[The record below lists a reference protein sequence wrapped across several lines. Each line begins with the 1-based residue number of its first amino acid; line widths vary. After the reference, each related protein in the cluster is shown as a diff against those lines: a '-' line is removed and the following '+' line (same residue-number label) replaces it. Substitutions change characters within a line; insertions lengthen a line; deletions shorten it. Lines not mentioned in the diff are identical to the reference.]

1 VEQIVFFIR
10 RLAISGDLY
19 PEVVMAS
26 VGEVVHTRCCGLD
39 VHKDSVAACVR
50 LTHPGGRVEQE
61 VGTFATNTKGLLEL
75 GDWLSSQRVSRVA
88 MESTGVY
95 WKPVWNLLESR
106 CTADGELIELMLV
119 NARHIKNVPG
129 RKTDIKDCQ
138 WIAQLLAAGLLSAS
152 FVPPR
157 SQRELRDLTRQ
168 RVQLLGDRTKVA
180 NRLQK
185 FLEDA
190 NIKLASVA
198 SDVLG
203 ASGRDM
209 LRALIDGKMT
219 PAQMADLARMKLRSK
234 IPQLTLALTGSVT
247 DHHRFML
254 GATLD
259 QVEYLE
265 KQIGLIDQR
274 IEAVMSP
281 LELEAVARLDEIP
294 GFDKRAAQNVIAEIG
309 TDMNRFPSEPHLAS
323 WAGLCPGNNESAGK
337 RKSGHMTEGNKWLK
351 RTLNQTAWAGSR
363 AKTSYF
369 RAQFQ
374 RLSHRRG
381 AKRAAMAVA
390 HSQLGTVYQLLRHG
404 KAFVDLGVDYFEK
417 ANIESVKN
425 RLIQKLKRLG
435 CKVTV
440 ESAAA

>member
-1 VEQIVFFIR
+1 
-10 RLAISGDLY
+10 
-19 PEVVMAS
+19 
-26 VGEVVHTRCCGLD
+26 
-39 VHKDSVAACVR
+39 
-50 LTHPGGRVEQE
+50 
-61 VGTFATNTKGLLEL
+61 
-75 GDWLSSQRVSRVA
+75 
-88 MESTGVY
+88 
-95 WKPVWNLLESR
+95 VWNLLEGR

-129 RKTDIKDCQ
+129 RKTDVKDCQ
-138 WIAQLLAAGLLSAS
+138 WIAQLLAAGLLSPS
-152 FVPPR
+152 FVPDRP
-157 SQRELRDLTRQ
+157 QRELRDLTRQ
-168 RVQLLGDRTKVA
+168 RVKLLEDRTKVA

-190 NIKLASVA
+190 NIKLGSVA

-209 LRALIDGKMT
+209 LRALIEGKMT
-219 PAQMADLARMKLRSK
+219 PRQMAELARMKLKSK
-234 IPQLTLALTGSVT
+234 IPQLTQALTGNVT

-254 GATLD
+254 RTTLD

-265 KQIGLIDQR
+265 KQIGLIDER

-294 GFDKRAAQNVIAEIG
+294 GFDKRAAQNVLAEIG
-309 TDMNRFPSEPHLAS
+309 TDMNRFPTEAHLAS

-337 RKSGHMTEGNKWLK
+337 RKGGHMTEGNKWLK

-363 AKTSYF
+363 AKASYF
-369 RAQFQ
+369 RSQFQ
-374 RLSHRRG
+374 RLSRRRG

-390 HSQLGTVYQLLRHG
+390 HSQLGVVYQLLRHG
-404 KAFVDLGVDYFEK
+404 KSFVDLGVDYLDK
-417 ANIESVKN
+417 ANNEGLKN
-425 RLIQKLKRLG
+425 RLIEKLKRLG

>member
-1 VEQIVFFIR
+1 MAYV
-10 RLAISGDLY
+10 S
-19 PEVVMAS
+19 EVIHA
-26 VGEVVHTRCCGLD
+26 RCCGLD

-50 LTHPGGRVEQE
+50 LTHSGGRVDQE
-61 VGTFATNTKGLLEL
+61 VRTFATTSKALLEL
-75 GDWLSSQRVSRVA
+75 GDWLSSKQVNRVA

-95 WKPVWNLLESR
+95 WKPVWNLLEGR
-106 CTADGELIELMLV
+106 HTTDGELIELMLV
-119 NARHIKNVPG
+119 NARHMKNVPG

-138 WIAQLLAAGLLSAS
+138 WIAQLLAAGLLSPS

-157 SQRELRDLTRQ
+157 PQRELRDLTRQ
-168 RVQLLGDRTKVA
+168 RVKLLEDRTRAA

-190 NIKLASVA
+190 NIKLGSVA

-219 PAQMADLARMKLRSK
+219 PAQMAELARMRLKSK
-234 IPQLTLALTGSVT
+234 IPQLTQALTGNVT

-254 GATLD
+254 RTTLD

-265 KQIGLIDQR
+265 KQIGLIDER
-274 IEAVMSP
+274 IETVMSP

-294 GFDKRAAQNVIAEIG
+294 GFDRRAAQNVLAEIG
-309 TDMNRFPSEPHLAS
+309 TDMNRFPTEAHLAS
-323 WAGLCPGNNESAGK
+323 WAGLCPGNNESGGK

-363 AKTSYF
+363 AKASYF
-369 RAQFQ
+369 RSQLQ
-374 RLSHRRG
+374 RLSRRRG

-390 HSQLGTVYQLLRHG
+390 HSQLGVVYQLMKYG
-404 KAFVDLGVDYFEK
+404 KAFVDLGVDYFERT
-417 ANIESVKN
+417 NNEGLKN
-425 RLIQKLKRLG
+425 RLIEKLKRLG